1 MEGSGP
7 EKQLLFQ
14 YWLVIGEQV
23 ENNCLCITCF
33 VYDHSYYF
41 YYYYYSFIILFL
53 PQYFLY
59 QHVGSILLSFF
70 FPPQFSPTSHGKEER
85 RVSK

>member
-70 FPPQFSPTSHGKEER
+70 SLPSSLPHPMGR
-85 RVSK
+85 RRGE